1 LDPLHGLDDAKK
13 PLRSRLLAVP
23 ALRERYLDHVRRI
36 AKEWLDWN
44 RLGPVVAQ
52 YRALIEKDVE
62 ADTRKLSSFAA
73 FQSATSETPAAD
85 ELPGARHG
93 AMNLRQFAEKRSAYL
108 LTQIEALSQAASR

>member
-1 LDPLHGLDDAKK
+1 
-13 PLRSRLLAVP
+13 LLAVP
-23 ALRERYLDHVRRI
+23 ALRERYLDHVRTI

-73 FQSATSETPAAD
+73 FQSATSETSPAD
-85 ELPGARHG
+85 EPPGARHG

-108 LTQIEALSQAASR
+108 LTQIETLSQAASR